1 MEKIR
6 QGDVLRVS
14 GVKDPILVV
23 SNDSFNQMREI
34 LACPILRDIEQNAIH
49 PQVQIHINQQ
59 EISALV
65 ACEDPRH
72 LDLKSRRYTRMGS
85 IDYFQMMDIAD
96 ILIGMIEYI

>member
-1 MEKIR
+1 MERIR

-14 GVKDPILVV
+14 GIKDPILVV
-23 SNDSFNQMREI
+23 SNESFNQMREV
-34 LACPILRDIEQNAIH
+34 LACPLLSGIDKNAIH
-49 PQVQIHINQQ
+49 PQVLIRSNQQ

-72 LDLKSRRYTRMGS
+72 LDLKSRRYTRIGS
-85 IDYFQMMDIAD
+85 IDYFQMMDVAD